1 MEELATEQHKE
12 IKDSHETLLVNI
24 KHELLKNIE
33 NKLKILHEDQSA
45 MILLDNFHYLSSK
58 LVNIK
63 IMNDIPLE
71 RSCLV
76 VQKRLV
82 KRVKAVGRSER
93 DNGLVLID

>member
-45 MILLDNFHYLSSK
+45 MILLDNFHYLFLNKDYYCKISIDIINSILKLIKRSK
-58 LVNIK
+58 
-63 IMNDIPLE
+63 
-71 RSCLV
+71 
-76 VQKRLV
+76 
-82 KRVKAVGRSER
+82 
-93 DNGLVLID
+93 